1 MRTKLGVVGG
11 CLMVL
16 GALVASSANTKTAE
30 AHSNTSAPVSM
41 RAPVAGSD
49 AQPAAPQRST
59 SEIPASVALLP
70 AATRAAS
77 LEEIITPPPA
87 DLLLEDPKL
96 RRMQP
101 REITRGML
109 DVAAKIVRKHYAKPV
124 GTQIEVEVDGQ
135 RVVARIERHFHPE
148 GGPVKPWGFH
158 PGVSLFARR

>member
-1 MRTKLGVVGG
+1 
-11 CLMVL
+11 MVL

-30 AHSNTSAPVSM
+30 AHSNTSAKAVVSASLNL
-41 RAPVAGSD
+41 RDS
-49 AQPAAPQRST
+49 QSAAPQPT
-59 SEIPASVALLP
+59 TTEVPVSVALP
-70 AATRAAS
+70 AAS
-77 LEEIITPPPA
+77 PVEIITPPPA

-135 RVVARIERHFHPE
+135 RVIARIERHFHPE